1 MHTLIIFLFVSFFT
15 SNLLA
20 TEYGEDPYKRI
31 EHFTLG
37 NGLEVFLAPSEEATT
52 TAIHLEV
59 AVGWEAERKGEYG
72 ISHLLEHVL
81 FRDKQLKD
89 EMTYLQLIRE
99 AGGQANGSTNRRAT
113 SYFGSIPAKKGIWLL
128 ENFGKMILEP
138 SITPEYVQKEK
149 GTVELEIGRPGPISE
164 TLGFNPKDYIYP
176 SYLNGP
182 SFWESEFGVTF
193 EANYTTT
200 EEQLSNRNLEVEQLV
215 RYYKEWYHPANMKL
229 FVAGKF
235 DRQEILAEIN
245 ERWATLPNVTG
256 KKLPAES
263 KPSPADR
270 PYIRRILWQETP
282 YVYLG
287 TKAWD
292 LEYKDTTIA
301 EVYLEY
307 LSHRLMKEIRNIK
320 GQTYSANE
328 WVSFSRGFGYAGI
341 QFQTPREHLKENIEI
356 AKDYIERETRQGK
369 ITEEEMKEAIKMYL
383 SNFQLMGRDA
393 EKMMS
398 LAKEY
403 ASVSEEYGSFSSP
416 FEILENLTLTSY
428 TKSLQK
434 TFNDRHQYELI
445 YTPPLFFVYDIY
457 VLYFLVALVS
467 FLGLRRY
474 FTNAFAHDR
483 LQWVRKIKYPPV
495 KLLEA
500 LGLVIAYYGV
510 VHCQMVISRIFTSS
524 QFIQSHLLLSN
535 YLYGTVWM
543 FTSLLLA
550 QGVYAFMPRKL
561 MVVDDKLVIKSVT
574 YRSTVI
580 PLKEIQNVKALRGIA
595 KPFAFKLWFKE
606 VNFRYFYVNPKFWQ
620 KGLLIQLHNGKSYY
634 FSVNEPEKV
643 CQELTGF
650 LSLETKNSNQT
661 SRVA

>member
-1 MHTLIIFLFVSFFT
+1 MNKLIIILFVSSF
-15 SNLLA
+15 A
-20 TEYGEDPYKRI
+20 TFSFAAEFGEDPYKAI
-31 EHFTLG
+31 EHFTLE
-37 NGLEVFLAPSEEATT
+37 NGMKVFLAPSEEATT

-59 AVGWEAERKGEYG
+59 AVGWEAESKGEYG

-113 SYFGSIPAKKGIWLL
+113 SYFGSIPAKKGLWLL
-128 ENFGKMILEP
+128 QHFGKMILEP

-176 SYLNGP
+176 AYLNGP

-200 EEQLSNRNLEVEQLV
+200 EEQLSNRNIEVAQLV
-215 RYYKEWYHPANMKL
+215 RYYADWYHPENMKL
-229 FVAGKF
+229 FIAGKF
-235 DRQEILAEIN
+235 NKQEILAEIN
-245 ERWATLPNVTG
+245 KRWATLPKVEG
-256 KKLPAES
+256 KKLAAEQPPTPAE
-263 KPSPADR
+263 R
-270 PYIRRILWQETP
+270 PYVRRILWQETP

-301 EVYLEY
+301 AVYLEY
-307 LSHRLMKEIRNIK
+307 LSHRLMKEIRNLK
-320 GQTYSANE
+320 GQTYSASE
-328 WVSFSRGFGYAGI
+328 WTSFSRGFGYAGI
-341 QFQTPREHLKENIEI
+341 QFQTPREHLKENIAI
-356 AKDYIERETRQGK
+356 AKEYIQQEAREGM
-369 ITEEEMKEAIKMYL
+369 ITEANMKEAIKMYL
-383 SNFQLMGRDA
+383 SAYQLMGRDA
-393 EKMMS
+393 EKMMG

-403 ASVSEEYGSFSSP
+403 ANVSDEYGSFHSP
-416 FEILENLTLTSY
+416 FATLEKMTLADY
-428 TKSLQK
+428 VKSLQA
-434 TFNDRHQYELI
+434 TFNEKHQYETI
-445 YTPPLFFVYDIY
+445 YTPPLLFVYDIY

-467 FLGLRRY
+467 FFGLRKY

-483 LQWVRKIKYPPV
+483 LRWVRKIKYPPV

-500 LGLVIAYYGV
+500 AGLVIAYFGI
-510 VHCQMVISRIFTSS
+510 VHFQMVLGRVFTSS

-543 FTSLLLA
+543 FTSLLVA
-550 QGVYAFMPRKL
+550 QGVYALMPRKL
-561 MVVDDKLVIKSVT
+561 MVVDDNLMIKSVT
-574 YRSTVI
+574 YYSKLI
-580 PLKEIQNVKALRGIA
+580 PLKDIKKVEAIRGITR
-595 KPFAFKLWFKE
+595 PFAFKLWFKE
-606 VNFRYFYVNPKFWQ
+606 VNLRYFYVNPRFWQ

-634 FSVNEPEKV
+634 FSVNEPETV
-643 CQELTGF
+643 CKELSGF
-650 LSLETKNSNQT
+650 LSAQTKDSEQT
-661 SRVA
+661 SQVA